1 MSWLFAWSLS
11 RPMMAGLL
19 EGRRLNPTLSHSRL
33 ELKEFLAHFHSF
45 PQVSLRQV
53 DADDWHFCGAS
64 VIGPRHILTAAHCT
78 VIWDSVEEV
87 EVVVGEHDRS
97 VDEGT
102 EQRVKVTKM
111 TVHESYGS
119 PKNYENDI
127 AIWEVAEDIV
137 MNEYVAA
144 VALPD
149 LQQESTGACTVS
161 GWGTL
166 RSGQSRE
173 ESLVIMKVTPIRRLL
188 LPHEA
193 DEGGRSGGGR
203 GHLQGG
209 VPLQHRREHDLRWG
223 TRSVRE

>member
-1 MSWLFAWSLS
+1 M
-11 RPMMAGLL
+11 
-19 EGRRLNPTLSHSRL
+19 
-33 ELKEFLAHFHSF
+33 
-45 PQVSLRQV
+45 
-53 DADDWHFCGAS
+53 DADDWHFCGGS
-64 VIGPRHILTAAHCT
+64 VVGPRHIVTAAHCT

-144 VALPD
+144 VALPE
-149 LQQESTGACTVS
+149 LRQESTGSCTVS

-166 RSGQSRE
+166 KSGQSDNQVRFGNEKFNNKGGSCCPMKLMKVDVPVVE
-173 ESLVIMKVTPIRRLL
+173 ESTCKNEYPFSIAESMICAGE
-188 LPHEA
+188 H
-193 DEGGRSGGGR
+193 
-203 GHLQGG
+203 G
-209 VPLQHRREHDLRWG
+209 V
-223 TRSVRE
+223 